1 MAPEIFERRG
11 YNGDTADIWSAGV
24 VLFIMLC
31 GSPPFD
37 IANRKDWWFNAV
49 SLNRYDRFWAAHL
62 RGAGHMRDKTHAMDF
77 INKILVPAVD
87 KRMTIQDMKRHQW
100 FQGENLTEERLY
112 RAMDE
117 RKRRV
122 DQAREQERISAKTA
136 AAAQGGRGGAVNVF
150 DRDTHRSLGG
160 AVCPPIYSIGT
171 NSSLAEFYAL
181 LATADGDLLMRLTQ
195 QITKLDPTAT
205 IEASPGNF
213 SIQATL
219 RVPGETFEFE
229 GEEISS
235 PPSAPISFSAQI
247 YQVDESSTDVG
258 VVGLNR
264 VNGEVFAF
272 QKLFRTLK
280 DFFTP
285 SNNLSA
291 DTEEEFSE
299 DIGMI

>member
-1 MAPEIFERRG
+1 
-11 YNGDTADIWSAGV
+11 
-24 VLFIMLC
+24 
-31 GSPPFD
+31 
-37 IANRKDWWFNAV
+37 
-49 SLNRYDRFWAAHL
+49 
-62 RGAGHMRDKTHAMDF
+62 MRDKTQAMDF

-100 FQGENLTEERLY
+100 FQGESLSEERLY

-122 DQAREQERISAKTA
+122 DQAREQERVAAKNA
-136 AAAQGGRGGAVNVF
+136 AAATQGRGGAVNVF
-150 DRDTHRSLGG
+150 ERDTHRSLGG
-160 AVCPPIYSIGT
+160 AICPPIYSLGT
-171 NSSLAEFYAL
+171 NSPIAEFYAL
-181 LATADGDLLMRLTQ
+181 LATSDGDLLMRLTK
-195 QITKLDPTAT
+195 QINILDPNAT
-205 IEASPGNF
+205 IEASPTNF

-219 RVPGETFEFE
+219 RVPGETFEFD

-247 YQVDESSTDVG
+247 YQVDESSRDVG

-264 VNGEVFAF
+264 TNGEIFAF

-285 SNNLSA
+285 SNDLSNHSA